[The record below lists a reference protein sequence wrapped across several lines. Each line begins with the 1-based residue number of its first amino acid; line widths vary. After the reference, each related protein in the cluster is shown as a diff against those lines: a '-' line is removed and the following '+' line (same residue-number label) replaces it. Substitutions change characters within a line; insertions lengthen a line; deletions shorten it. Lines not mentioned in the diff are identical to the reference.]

1 MDEGL
6 LALHG
11 ENPDCI
17 AWLSIEGTV
26 IDYPVMYRPQDKNY
40 YLKRDFYGEWS
51 ANGSLFVAEHCDPNT
66 CDNLIIY
73 GHHMNSGKMFAVLED
88 YKSETFYQEH
98 KYISLKTLHGNEK
111 YEIMAAFSTSVYTES
126 GFSYYT
132 FAAADEKQEYD
143 TFVSECK
150 ERSLYE
156 TGCQARYGEKLL
168 TLSTCEYSQKNG
180 RMVVV
185 AKQINDNRRGGNT
198 GGREGI

>member
-1 MDEGL
+1 
-6 LALHG
+6 
-11 ENPDCI
+11 
-17 AWLSIEGTV
+17 
-26 IDYPVMYRPQDKNY
+26 
-40 YLKRDFYGEWS
+40 
-51 ANGSLFVAEHCDPNT
+51 
-66 CDNLIIY
+66 
-73 GHHMNSGKMFAVLED
+73 
-88 YKSETFYQEH
+88 
-98 KYISLKTLHGNEK
+98 
-111 YEIMAAFSTSVYTES
+111 MAAFSTSVYTES